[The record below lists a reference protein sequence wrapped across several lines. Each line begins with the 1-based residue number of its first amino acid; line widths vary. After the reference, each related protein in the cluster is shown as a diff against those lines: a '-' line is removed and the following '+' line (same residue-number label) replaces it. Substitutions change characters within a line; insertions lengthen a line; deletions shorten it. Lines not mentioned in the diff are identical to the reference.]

1 MLHKKTYRLL
11 LAMVLQK
18 NLFKIN
24 LDIQNG

>member
-1 MLHKKTYRLL
+1 MLHKKAYRLL

-18 NLFKIN
+18 NPFKIN